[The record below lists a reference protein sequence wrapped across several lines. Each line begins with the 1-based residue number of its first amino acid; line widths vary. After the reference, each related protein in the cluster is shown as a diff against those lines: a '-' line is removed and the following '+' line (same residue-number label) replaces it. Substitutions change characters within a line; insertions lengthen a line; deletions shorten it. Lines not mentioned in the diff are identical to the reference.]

1 MSNNKMLVAL
11 LGVVAVLLAVIAGIL
26 IFKSPSSAVPDATA
40 TAPATANPTAANPTP
55 APSGPF
61 DPAKAT
67 KVPAGMDPKV
77 FVENYFKAIIKADY
91 ATAYNMLPVDKKQSY
106 GSADAFGTQLKSYKA
121 SGYTMGK
128 TATSGKDVT
137 VEATLKTPSAPF
149 GYTWTLEKYKTGYV
163 VKSRTLSGMGQ

>member
-11 LGVVAVLLAVIAGIL
+11 LGVVAVLLAVIVGIL
-26 IFKSPSSAVPDATA
+26 IFKSPSAA
-40 TAPATANPTAANPTP
+40 TAPVTSNPAATNPTP
-55 APSGPF
+55 QPTTPAGPF
-61 DPAKAT
+61 DPARAT
-67 KVPAGMDPKV
+67 KVPAGMSPAA
-77 FVENYFKAIIKADY
+77 FVENYFKAIVKADY

-128 TATSGKDVT
+128 TSTSGKDVT

-149 GYTWTLEKYKTGYV
+149 GYTWTLEKYNNGYV

>member
-26 IFKSPSSAVPDATA
+26 IFKSPSAA
-40 TAPATANPTAANPTP
+40 TAPVTSNPAATNPTP
-55 APSGPF
+55 QPTTPAGPF

-77 FVENYFKAIIKADY
+77 FVENYFKAIVKADY